1 MLPKRKKEQIKK
13 AITIFLALL
22 VSAGLLLSTF
32 AWYF

>member
-1 MLPKRKKEQIKK
+1 MLPKRKKDQIKK
-13 AITIFLALL
+13 AVTVFLALM